1 MRIGIFDPYLDTLGG
16 GEKYMLT
23 AASYLSQKHQVSVF
37 WDQAEILGKGA
48 DRFSLNLS
56 KVKVVGNIFSPKVPL
71 YKKYLASKKYD
82 AIFFLSDGSLPIIGS
97 NLYVHFQFPIEW
109 VSSSS
114 LLGKLKENRIKKIV
128 CNSYFTKAFID
139 KKFNADSDILYPP
152 TYFKKDYPK
161 IDLKKKKNQI
171 LNVGRLSAFPDGGLF
186 KKQDLL
192 IECFKKIIDSGI
204 KGWELVL
211 VVSFLERDKKL
222 LEDLQKQAK
231 GYPTKIL
238 ENVAFEDL
246 NKIYAESKIYWH
258 ASGFGEDLKVHPE
271 RAEHFGI
278 TTVEAMING
287 LVPVVINAGGQ
298 KEIVRDS
305 QDGFLFDNEMELIE
319 KTEKLIKDESLLLQI
334 AKKARL
340 KAEEF
345 STDRFGER
353 LDEIFSK

>member
-23 AASYLSQKHQVSVF
+23 AASYLSQKHKVSVF
-37 WDQAEILGKGA
+37 WDQAEILEKGA
-48 DRFSLNLS
+48 QRFNLDLS
-56 KVKVVGNIFSPKVPL
+56 KVKTATNIFSAKMPL
-71 YKKYLASKKYD
+71 YRKYLVSMKYD
-82 AIFFLSDGSLPIIGS
+82 AIFFLSDGSLPLLGS
-97 NLYVHFQFPIEW
+97 KLYVHFQFPIEW
-109 VSSSS
+109 INSKSVV
-114 LLGKLKENRIKKIV
+114 GKLKELRVQKII

-139 KKFNADSDILYPP
+139 KKFNSDSDILYPP
-152 TYFKKDYPK
+152 TYLKNDFPK
-161 IDLKKKKNQI
+161 VELKKKKNKI

-211 VVSFLERDKKL
+211 VVSYLERDKKIL
-222 LEDLQKQAK
+222 DKLKKQAK
-231 GYPTKIL
+231 GYPIKIL
-238 ENVAFEDL
+238 ENVSFADL

-278 TTVEAMING
+278 TTVEAMLNG

-298 KEIVRDS
+298 KEVVKDS
-305 QDGFLFDNEMELIE
+305 EDGFLFDNEMELIE

-345 STDRFGER
+345 STDRFCER

>member
-1 MRIGIFDPYLDTLGG
+1 
-16 GEKYMLT
+16 
-23 AASYLSQKHQVSVF
+23 
-37 WDQAEILGKGA
+37 
-48 DRFSLNLS
+48 
-56 KVKVVGNIFSPKVPL
+56 VV
-71 YKKYLASKKYD
+71 
-82 AIFFLSDGSLPIIGS
+82 
-97 NLYVHFQFPIEW
+97 
-109 VSSSS
+109 
-114 LLGKLKENRIKKIV
+114 
-128 CNSYFTKAFID
+128 
-139 KKFNADSDILYPP
+139 
-152 TYFKKDYPK
+152 
-161 IDLKKKKNQI
+161 
-171 LNVGRLSAFPDGGLF
+171 RLSAFPDGGLF

-192 IECFKKIIDSGI
+192 IDCFKKIIDSGI

-211 VVSFLERDKKL
+211 VVSYLERDKDIAEKL
-222 LEDLQKQAK
+222 KKQAK
-231 GYPTKIL
+231 GYPIKIL
-238 ENVAFEDL
+238 ENVSFADL

-345 STDRFGER
+345 STDRFYER